1 MQVRCAAGKEPGAL
15 GRVRRKLLEFLEK
28 SNCYTADRILNK
40 LPMVDLYEER
50 ALILSKLGQHENA
63 LTIYA
68 HRLGDTQMAQVL
80 FLLVLLRYM

>member
-1 MQVRCAAGKEPGAL
+1 MHVRCPAGKEPGAL

-40 LPMVDLYEER
+40 LPLVDLYEER
-50 ALILSKLGQHENA
+50 GLILSKLGLHENA

-68 HRLGDTQMAQVL
+68 HRLGDTLMAQVL
-80 FLLVLLRYM
+80 LLVLLL